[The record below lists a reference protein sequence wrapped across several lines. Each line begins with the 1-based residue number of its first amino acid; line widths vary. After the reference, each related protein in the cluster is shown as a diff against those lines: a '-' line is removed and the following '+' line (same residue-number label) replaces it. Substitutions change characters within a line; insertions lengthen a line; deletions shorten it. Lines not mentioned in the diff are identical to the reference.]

1 MNDLI
6 KTAYGY
12 MLTTEQGFFELDGA
26 NHARFSQNLGLS
38 PEELVIHTDKGL
50 FFFWVTDGVPKCT
63 RVSLFPSQP
72 IPDEE

>member
-1 MNDLI
+1 MNNLI

-12 MLTTEQGFFELDGA
+12 MLTTEQGFFELDGV
-26 NHARFSQNLGLS
+26 HEARFSENPALS
-38 PEELVIHTDKGL
+38 SEELVIHTEKGL
-50 FFFWVTDGVPKCT
+50 FFFWLTEGVPKCT